1 MLNKTEQTY
10 AKMVSGFDSSKIKK
24 TPIGMKAQ
32 QDEIKRL
39 ILRGHS
45 LTYVACKLKFHATTL
60 SKFCINTWGTYYRED
75 WNLTPSRNQN
85 RRK

>member
-10 AKMVSGFDSSKIKK
+10 AKMVSGFDPASVKKVPVGMNDQKEEIKK
-24 TPIGMKAQ
+24 
-32 QDEIKRL
+32 L
-39 ILRGHS
+39 ILEGHS
-45 LTYVACKLKFHATTL
+45 LSYVACKLKFHATTL
-60 SKFCINTWGTYYRED
+60 SKFCVNTWGTYYRED